1 MKKRR
6 ILIVAAV
13 AALLLIGFGVWSK
26 WLSTTR
32 IAFVNYQ
39 TITLGQIARANDN
52 PLVKIE
58 NLTAEDLAKAD
69 GYDMVFVQAMG
80 LRLTEEQRTELEK
93 AMKGG
98 TPLVSTMTPTTI
110 FVR

>member
-80 LRLTEEQRTELEK
+80 FFFGHGSGNYISRELGARRHENAIK
-93 AMKGG
+93 AER
-98 TPLVSTMTPTTI
+98 PW
-110 FVR
+110 